1 MKPQT
6 KAMLM
11 GCCVVLFWSTVATSF
26 KIALSEMGYIQLL
39 LIASL
44 TALVITSVFA
54 ISTGKFPVIRSLFSN
69 PGELKKLALQS
80 ILNPFLYYLVLFKAY
95 SLLPAQIAQPLNYTW
110 QVVLILM
117 MAILLK
123 QRLKIIQIAGVLISF
138 SGVIL
143 LSFNSGAS
151 PQGELSAEG
160 ILLVLGSAFIWASF
174 WILKMKNQNEPV
186 AELFF
191 NFLFGSAYLLI
202 LSLFIPMEWPSARG
216 LLAAVYS
223 GAFEMGFTFI
233 LWLNALKVATNRVVL
248 TQITYF
254 SPLLSL
260 VLIHFVLGEN
270 ISYITVVGLLLI
282 TGGIILSNGRIKLSK
297 RRIKVSIGDVNQ
309 D

>member
-1 MKPQT
+1 MKLQT

-11 GCCVVLFWSTVATSF
+11 GFCVVLFWSTVATSF

-44 TALVITSVFA
+44 TALVITSIFA
-54 ISTGKFPVIRSLFSN
+54 LSTGKLSVIRSLFSS
-69 PGELKKLALQS
+69 PREIKKLALQS

-117 MAILLK
+117 MAVLLK
-123 QRLKIIQIAGVLISF
+123 QRLKIIQITGVLISF

-151 PQGELSAEG
+151 PQGELSAAG

-174 WILKMKNQNEPV
+174 WILKMKNKNEPV

-191 NFLFGSAYLLI
+191 NFLFGSAYLII

-233 LWLNALKVATNRVVL
+233 LWLSALQIATNRVIL
-248 TQITYF
+248 TQITYL

-260 VLIHFVLGEN
+260 LLIHFVLGEN

-282 TGGIILSNGRIKLSK
+282 TGGIILGNCRIKQSLK
-297 RRIKVSIGDVNQ
+297 LPT
-309 D
+309 

>member
-1 MKPQT
+1 MKAQT

-11 GCCVVLFWSTVATSF
+11 GFCVVLSWSTVATSF

-39 LIASL
+39 LIASF

-54 ISTGKFPVIRSLFSN
+54 LSTGKLPVIRSLFSSSR
-69 PGELKKLALQS
+69 ELKRLALQS

-143 LSFNSGAS
+143 LSFNSGVS
-151 PQGELSAEG
+151 PQGELSAAG

-174 WILKMKNQNEPV
+174 WILKMKNKNEPV

-191 NFLFGSAYLLI
+191 NFLFGSAYLII
-202 LSLFIPMEWPSARG
+202 LSLFIPMEWPSVRG

-223 GAFEMGFTFI
+223 GAFEMGFTFV
-233 LWLNALKVATNRVVL
+233 LWLSALQIATNRVVL
-248 TQITYF
+248 TQITYL

-260 VLIHFVLGEN
+260 MLIHFVLGEN
-270 ISYITVVGLLLI
+270 ISFITVAGLLLI
-282 TGGIILSNGRIKLSK
+282 TGGIILGN
-297 RRIKVSIGDVNQ
+297 RRTKQVSTS
-309 D
+309 